1 MRNNRFKTSESKQR
15 FSIRKCNVGVVSV
28 LLGLSFAFIAGN
40 QVASADEVANTE
52 APAAIVEK
60 APEASAAT
68 AAEPEASV
76 AAPEASSTEAKPE
89 TTAAPEAAT
98 TESAPAVTAEPKAAT
113 GETAPAAPAEAKDI
127 AAEATATAPKADET
141 DLDKNAGVWKENEP
155 VLNKDD
161 AANKATITAQ
171 DQTAPDGFAF
181 DPNKDRFTYFIYH
194 LSGGENSFNKSA
206 GTDWYITLSRDKE
219 NYDGKVYANLVDKE
233 KNNEV
238 IDSMEVLPGDDA
250 KIFPEILKK
259 VNEESF
265 KGNKNFTFKTFVVP
279 AKSVDNG
286 KTVTYYFPNIES
298 GVGDSSTYN
307 TIIYSHDF
315 PKDAGRKMN
324 NVGTIIPFSPMEQK
338 TSYILKGTENR
349 PEKILAEYIN
359 SGGLFGDKYTIP
371 GEAKFDNY
379 ERVNDPQ
386 PVESGV
392 IKKIPNIYLQANN
405 GHKTAIVKF
414 KSKEDGTQKIMTFVI
429 NPNHP
434 DFVTNYNKPID
445 GDILGLE
452 RIKDI
457 VENDKLS
464 DLEKSAKFNEGN
476 PKYLM
481 MFITK
486 DLAPGIF
493 NDGDDAFSNKS
504 DWSYKVDKPLE
515 TIVAGTSKRI
525 DAQNTLSGKLADLP
539 GLKKAMWVLPEHF
552 VKVNDKEYAFGGV
565 EQVFGNKN
573 TPSESDAKY
582 YYAEK
587 GGVIVHFI
595 DEDGNEISKSKT
607 LVDHGATD
615 SEFDTSTVKEDK
627 IVLPDGTVYFLR
639 KESPIDGIIK
649 EPSDPKSVGD
659 RFTAKIIEEKGKVAR
674 DTVQELTYVYVKAG
688 GVNVH
693 YVNEEGEEIKDPVVD
708 EKDVKPGTGYNTED
722 KKEGTITTKDG
733 KTYEYKEVKEG
744 SDPENGNIESGKN
757 KEVTYV
763 YREIKGNVIVHYQ
776 DEEGNPLE
784 GVDENS
790 KEVPNTVTDTEM
802 TSTGTEYNTTD
813 HKPNTITTKDGKTYE
828 LVPESTIG
836 NETGKVEPKTIE
848 VVYVYREVKGKVI
861 VHYVDENK
869 TPIEGVDEN
878 KKEVSSTVT
887 DTEMTSTGTEY
898 NTTDHKPNTITTKEG
913 KTYTL
918 VPESTVG
925 KETGK
930 VKAGITEV
938 TYVYKEVK
946 GDVIVKYFDEAG
958 NPLEGVDENK
968 KEVPNTVTDTQSAST
983 GTDYNT
989 TDNKP
994 KTIITK
1000 EGKTYELIP
1009 ERTEGVET
1017 GKVVRGTTEVKYFYK
1032 EVKGDVIVKYFD
1044 EDGNPLEG
1052 VDENNNAVNKTAV
1065 DTPLSSTGTDYDTT
1079 DKRPKEITTKD
1090 GQKYV
1095 LVPEKTNGTEK
1106 GKVVPG
1112 TTKVIYVYKKY
1123 VAPKPPTPIDPLKPY
1138 IPGSGDPVN
1147 PNPGTPDPSNPNPG
1161 TPDPNKPNPGTPN
1174 PGTPDP
1180 NQPNPGTPNPGTPDP
1195 NQPNPGTPNP
1205 NTPDSNKPN
1214 GNGNR
1219 TPGNNGG
1226 RENYRKVVKK
1236 NKTNVDKLPQM
1247 GNEDTNNFAA
1257 IGAVALAGAIGI
1269 AATSKRKK
1277 EN

>member
-76 AAPEASSTEAKPE
+76 AAPETSTAEVKPE
-89 TTAAPEAAT
+89 ATAAPEAAT

-113 GETAPAAPAEAKDI
+113 GETAPAAPAEAKDT

-141 DLDKNAGVWKENEP
+141 DLDKNAGVWKETNKETDP

-181 DPNKDRFTYFIYH
+181 DPNKDRFTYLIYY
-194 LSGGENSFNKSA
+194 LSGGEGSFNPSA
-206 GTDWYITLSRDKE
+206 KTDWYMTLSRDRE
-219 NYDGKVYANLVDKE
+219 NYDGKVYVNLVDKAANNQVIESLEVSPGEIKSFNKITE
-233 KNNEV
+233 KV
-238 IDSMEVLPGDDA
+238 
-250 KIFPEILKK
+250 K
-259 VNEESF
+259 EE
-265 KGNKNFTFKTFVVP
+265 NFTGNPNFNFTI
-279 AKSVDNG
+279 SVASSKFENDG
-286 KTVTYYFPNIES
+286 KPVTYYFPNIES
-298 GVGDSSTYN
+298 GVGDDSTRN
-307 TIIYSHDF
+307 TIVYSAKNE
-315 PKDAGRKMN
+315 KD
-324 NVGTIIPFSPMEQK
+324 VGTKINNLGTIVPFSPMEQE
-338 TSYILKGTENR
+338 TSYILKETKYR
-349 PEKILAEYIN
+349 PESILAEYIN
-359 SGGLFGDKYTIP
+359 SGGIFGDKYTIP
-371 GEAKFDNY
+371 GAADFDKY
-379 ERVNDPQ
+379 ELIEKPK
-386 PVESGV
+386 VESGELKNV
-392 IKKIPNIYLQANN
+392 TVGTYQMQANN
-405 GHKTAIVKF
+405 RVKTAIVKLNT
-414 KSKEDGTQKIMTFVI
+414 KEDGTQKIMTFVI
-429 NPNHP
+429 NPEHP
-434 DFVTNYNKPID
+434 DFVANYDKPID
-445 GDILGLE
+445 GDILELE

-457 VENDKLS
+457 IVDDKLS
-464 DLEKSAKFNEGN
+464 DSEKSAKFNEGN

-486 DLAPGIF
+486 DLAPGEF
-493 NDGDDAFSNKS
+493 NTDKDNYSNSSEWTHELKA
-504 DWSYKVDKPLE
+504 PIE
-515 TIVAGTSKRI
+515 TIAEGASKRYETN
-525 DAQNTLSGKLADLP
+525 ALSGKLTEFDFSASAHGDI
-539 GLKKAMWVLPEHF
+539 GGWYFQQHF
-552 VKVNDKEYAFGGV
+552 IKINGKEYSFGGV
-565 EQVFGNKN
+565 RQGFMN
-573 TPSESDAKY
+573 TNNPLESKAKY

-587 GGVIVHFI
+587 GGVKVYYV
-595 DEDGNEISKSKT
+595 DTKGNVIKESVILNNHDVS
-607 LVDHGATD
+607 GTD
-615 SEFDTSTVKEDK
+615 YDTSKVKEDK
-627 IVLPDGTVYFLR
+627 IEFGGETYYY
-639 KESPIDGIIK
+639 KEIDNKDLNPAVKAPNDDDKRFVEKITAENGKIK
-649 EPSDPKSVGD
+649 
-659 RFTAKIIEEKGKVAR
+659 T
-674 DTVQELTYVYVKAG
+674 DTLSELTYVYEKAG

-693 YVNEEGEEIKDPVVD
+693 YENEEGEEIKDPVVD
-708 EKDVKPGTGYNTED
+708 EKDAKPGTKYNTED

-733 KTYEYKEVKEG
+733 KTYEYKEVKNG
-744 SDPENGNIESGKN
+744 SDAEDGDIESGKD
-757 KEVTYV
+757 KKVTYV
-763 YREIKGNVIVHYQ
+763 YKEIKGNVIVHYQ

-790 KEVPNTVTDTEM
+790 KDVPNTVTDTEM

-813 HKPNTITTKDGKTYE
+813 HKPNTITTKEGKTYE

-918 VPESTVG
+918 VPESTEG

-994 KTIITK
+994 KTITTK

-1009 ERTEGVET
+1009 ERTEGEET
-1017 GKVVRGTTEVKYFYK
+1017 GKVKVEPTVVKYYYK
-1032 EVKGDVIVKYFD
+1032 EVKGDVVVYYED
-1044 EDGNPLEG
+1044 ENGNRLEG

-1095 LVPEKTNGTEK
+1095 LVPEKTDGTEK

-1112 TTKVIYVYKKY
+1112 TTEVTYVYKKY
-1123 VAPKPPTPIDPLKPY
+1123 VAPKPPTPIDPLTPY

-1161 TPDPNKPNPGTPN
+1161 TPDPNK
-1174 PGTPDP
+1174 
-1180 NQPNPGTPNPGTPDP
+1180 PNPGTPNPGTPDP

-1257 IGAVALAGAIGI
+1257 IGAVALAGALGI
-1269 AATSKRKK
+1269 AATSKRKE